1 MPRLI
6 GMDAREGAHG
16 ILAPVRFGRMLQ
28 IVLLALIAVCAVR
41 YVLRHDDSD
50 IETLVLGGA
59 VLLAVV
65 AAAQSL
71 VPRRG
76 AWPAGWTLAAVA
88 LWIALTLTAPSFAWC
103 AVSLAFAVLQIL
115 PFWPATGVV
124 VAMTGVVIAAELRLT
139 AGFDPTIVAGPIG
152 IAVATIVAYRAL
164 DREAQARQRLVD
176 ELTATQADLAAA
188 EHRAGALAE
197 RARLSREI
205 HDSVGQD
212 LTSITLLL
220 QAAQQHWDARPDE
233 ARAQVRTAADAAR
246 DGLDTV
252 RRVVRDLAPSEL
264 DGAAGSLTAAIEKVV
279 ADAAG
284 IGASFRSHGVV
295 GDVPLPVAAALIRT
309 VRGAL
314 ANVAEHA
321 HASRAVVSLTAQPD
335 ELRLDIRDDGVGF
348 DDGPRARTAR
358 VAERRAA
365 GRGRGLAGIEERIAA
380 LGGTFEIES
389 APGEGTSLSA
399 VFPASALVITG
410 SDSSVFGE
418 GEGDG

>member
-1 MPRLI
+1 M
-6 GMDAREGAHG
+6 MDTTGGARG

-28 IVLLALIAVCAVR
+28 FVLLALIAVCGIR
-41 YVLRHDDSD
+41 YVLRHDDPTMMA
-50 IETLVLGGA
+50 IVLAGGV
-59 VLLAVV
+59 VLAGV
-65 AAAQSL
+65 AAVQGV

-76 AWPAGWTLAAVA
+76 VWPAAWTLVAVA
-88 LWIALTLTAPSFAWC
+88 AWVMLTLIAPSFAWC
-103 AVSLAFAVLQIL
+103 AVPLAFAVLQIL
-115 PFWPATGVV
+115 PFWPAVGI
-124 VAMTGVVIAAELRLT
+124 VAGMTAVVIVAELRL
-139 AGFDPTIVAGPIG
+139 AAEPDPTIVAGPIG

-164 DREAQARQRLVD
+164 DREARARQQLVD

-212 LTSITLLL
+212 LSSINLLL
-220 QAAQQHWDARPDE
+220 QAAQQQWDARPEE
-233 ARAQVRTAADAAR
+233 ARSQVRTAADAAR
-246 DGLDTV
+246 DGLDAV

-264 DGAAGSLTAAIEKVV
+264 DGAAGSLPKAIEKVV
-279 ADAAG
+279 ADAVG
-284 IGASFRSHGVV
+284 IDASFRSHGVV
-295 GDVPLPVAAALIRT
+295 GDVPLPIAAALIRT

-314 ANVAEHA
+314 ANVTEHA
-321 HASRAVVSLTAQPD
+321 HAARAVVSLTAQPD

-348 DDGPRARTAR
+348 DVGARARLAR
-358 VAERRAA
+358 MVERRSV
-365 GRGRGLAGIEERIAA
+365 GRGRGLTGIEERIAA

-389 APGEGTSLSA
+389 TPGEGATLSA

-418 GEGDG
+418 GGA